1 MGGLEPAWEEL
12 VGADQRAISGYNVGA
27 PLIQLDRI
35 DHSRIDTFGQ
45 VLAEL
50 ARRPSIAGISLGEL
64 AERCH
69 EWPGDGAPFDPIAG
83 YDLGTRSPVDRDG
96 HSPRRGVAISLPLES
111 AEAT

>member
-1 MGGLEPAWEEL
+1 MGGLESAL
-12 VGADQRAISGYNVGA
+12 GRAGRSRRAGDLRLQRGA

-83 YDLGTRSPVDRDG
+83 YDGRGRRPTATGTRLYSE
-96 HSPRRGVAISLPLES
+96 SYLASLES
-111 AEAT
+111 AVAT